1 MLVISATN
9 NILGPLHP
17 QHLPLGCLVSSCLPA
32 TPAASTWYPLYPLY
46 KRPVLATISPLTLP
60 LTSRCRGVLPSLRQ
74 PCCVHC
80 PLCPPQYL
88 IMSTVSTSVSPH
100 VSTSDTRHS
109 LAPRTRLLCC
119 AARRPAASRHQQ
131 QTAHLACGRGLM
143 RIEIH
148 RV

>member
-32 TPAASTWYPLYPLY
+32 TPAAYTWYPLYTLY
-46 KRPVLATISPLTLP
+46 KGPVLATISPLTLP

-88 IMSTVSTSVSPH
+88 LMLCPPQYPLMCPPPTLGTHWHPAPGSCVAPPGDQPLAATSSRQHTWH
-100 VSTSDTRHS
+100 V
-109 LAPRTRLLCC
+109 
-119 AARRPAASRHQQ
+119 
-131 QTAHLACGRGLM
+131 GEG
-143 RIEIH
+143 
-148 RV
+148 